1 MLISVFETRT
11 GARRVLSELKTRG
24 FDQASMSILTR
35 NQRPFPLELPDRYR
49 SALSRGQVLLLAQ
62 AEPAQIRQV
71 RELLPAD
78 TEVVS
83 TEDLRPSTAGKD
95 WGLVEEIGWESFPA
109 SDPPGSHAFGR
120 RPETRDPHPPN

>member
-11 GARRVLSELKTRG
+11 GARRVLAELTSRG
-24 FDQASMSILTR
+24 FDQSSMSILTR
-35 NQRPFPLELPDRYR
+35 NQRPIPVELPDRYR
-49 SALSRGQVLLLAQ
+49 SALGRGQVLLLAE

-71 RELLPAD
+71 RSLLPAD
-78 TEVVS
+78 TEVVNA
-83 TEDLRPSTAGKD
+83 EDLRPAAAGKD

-109 SDPPGSHAFGR
+109 SDPPGSYAFGR